1 MSRRP
6 AGRCNALN
14 SPVGQI
20 AARPAKSERS
30 IAEYCL
36 QLVES
41 MALEIIHDVV
51 FCTSRGRVL
60 TTYLT
65 WRVSPRN
72 LFWAIAIQ
80 LLILT
85 APANHARAEEP
96 VPTATVLSEP
106 IISRLVPKSDIQF
119 TKLSLSQGLSQTRVG
134 QIIQDDDG
142 YMWLGAQHG
151 INRFDGYTF
160 QVFKHDRDDPGSL
173 SGVYIYST
181 FKDRDGTIWIGTDQ
195 LLDAFDRKTGKFK
208 HFVLD
213 ESTPTVLQIS
223 QDRQGFLW
231 LATSQGLYRLEP
243 ATGSVKRFGQVP
255 GRDDGLSTD
264 DIKSTATDREGVFW
278 VATGNGLEAFDP
290 DTGKVNHRIPLRIE
304 AREFQFF
311 EDSKGLFWI
320 LWGSGSGLA
329 LYDRAQS
336 TVRKISF
343 SNTADGLMSGV
354 YKMIET
360 RNGDL
365 WLVSM
370 GAGLLRFNRADFT
383 FDQYVNDPTDPQS
396 LSENRVIEIFEDRQG
411 NIWTGLHASPPNV
424 FTPEPLPFQKVWPY
438 SGHVNKLGETF
449 VNAIL
454 EDRKGNVWM
463 GTGGALT
470 RVDPAG
476 QLRIF
481 DLAENGASVEILSMV
496 EDGDGTLWI
505 GTIGTG
511 LISFDP
517 ETSKTRTFRYERGRR
532 DWISS
537 DVVTRVFLDR
547 QRILW
552 LATWNGLNRLDTRT
566 QTFKT
571 FRADTSLN
579 KELFSIDEDDQDNL
593 WIGSRVGLV
602 KFSKATEEFEEF
614 RHDPSDPT
622 TISNNTTNNVFRARD
637 GRFWIATHNGLNMFD
652 PATRAFRAYFEK
664 DGLAGN
670 AVSCT
675 RQDADGN
682 LWISTN
688 RGVSKLDPATGE
700 FQNFTSA
707 DGLPGN
713 DMGGWHACSSGRN
726 GRMYFAGFPGAAVV
740 DPSKIRSAEPLAKVL
755 FTDVRIEDKPVL
767 YPLKNADV
775 AYQIRYDQNF
785 AVSFSAFDFSNP
797 AAVRYRYRIAPIET
811 DWHLLPAA
819 LRTINFAT
827 LPTGT
832 FTLVVEAATERG
844 GWGGSGSLAIQ
855 VSPPWWS
862 TWWFIALVCLMSIA
876 AIIAAY
882 KARMM
887 QIEMVYNARLEE
899 RLGERTRVARDLHD
913 TLLQSFQGLIY
924 RLEAVRN
931 LLPGEPAKAS
941 EMLNVILLKSDDAIV
956 EGRDTIQ
963 SLRDP
968 AKATADILT
977 LVENDAAELS
987 TLQPDGSHSLFSLKA
1002 VGKQPRLPVE
1012 VRDELRQI
1020 CREALRNAYFHSGAK
1035 NIECL
1040 FSFEGARMEIVVSDN
1055 GKGMPPRSDQ
1065 KDYSGHYGI
1074 AGIMERA
1081 SNLDAQ
1087 VSISSQEGQGTKVTL
1102 KMNTT
1107 ESRLQSISRKL
1118 VAHHVR

>member
-1 MSRRP
+1 MAIHIFISTLVGSPTR
-6 AGRCNALN
+6 AG
-14 SPVGQI
+14 
-20 AARPAKSERS
+20 E
-30 IAEYCL
+30 
-36 QLVES
+36 
-41 MALEIIHDVV
+41 
-51 FCTSRGRVL
+51 T
-60 TTYLT
+60 
-65 WRVSPRN
+65 
-72 LFWAIAIQ
+72 
-80 LLILT
+80 
-85 APANHARAEEP
+85 
-96 VPTATVLSEP
+96 VPTATVLPEV
-106 IISRLVPKSDIQF
+106 ITSRLIPKSDIQF

-142 YMWLGAQHG
+142 FMWLGAQHG

-160 QVFKHDRDDPGSL
+160 QVFKHDRDDPDSL

-208 HFVLD
+208 HYVLD
-213 ESTPTVLQIS
+213 ASTPTVLQIS
-223 QDRQGFLW
+223 QDRSGFLW
-231 LATSQGLYRLEP
+231 LATSQGLYRLNI
-243 ATGSVKRFGQVP
+243 ATGDVKRFGQMA
-255 GRDDGLSTD
+255 GNDDGLSTD

-290 DTGKVNHRIPLRIE
+290 ESGKVSRRIPLRIE

-329 LYDRAQS
+329 LYDRAS
-336 TVRKISF
+336 NTVKKISF
-343 SNTADGLMSGV
+343 SNSADGLMSGI

-396 LSENRVIEIFEDRQG
+396 LSENRVIEVFEDRQG
-411 NIWTGLHASPPNV
+411 NIWTGLHANPPNV

-454 EDRKGNVWM
+454 EDRNGNVWM

-476 QLRIF
+476 QLRSF
-481 DLAENGASVEILSMV
+481 DIAGNGASVEILSMV
-496 EDGDGTLWI
+496 EGDDGVLWI

-517 ETSKTRTFRYERGRR
+517 ETGRTRTFRYERGRR

-552 LATWNGLNRLDTRT
+552 LATWNGLNRLDTKT

-571 FRADTSLN
+571 YRADTSLN
-579 KELFSIDEDDQDNL
+579 KELFSIDEDDRDNL

-602 KFSKATEEFEEF
+602 KFSKTTEEFEEF

-637 GRFWIATHNGLNMFD
+637 GQLWIATHNGLNMFD
-652 PATRAFRAYFEK
+652 PRTGKFRAYFEK

-675 RQDADGN
+675 RQDSDGN

-688 RGVSKLDPATGE
+688 RGVSMMDPKTAR

-713 DMGGWHACSSGRN
+713 DMGGWHACSSGQG
-726 GRMYFAGFPGAAVV
+726 GRMYFAGFPGAAAV
-740 DPSKIRSAEPLAKVL
+740 DPGRIRSAAPSAKVL
-755 FTDVRIEDKPVL
+755 FTDVRVEDKSAL
-767 YPLKNADV
+767 YPLRDPDTG
-775 AYQIRYDQNF
+775 YTIRYDQNF

-797 AAVRYRYRIAPIET
+797 AGVRYRYRIAPLET
-811 DWHLLPAA
+811 DWHLLPVA

-832 FTLVVEAATERG
+832 FKLVVEAATERG
-844 GWGGSGSLAIQ
+844 DWGGSGSLVIQ

-862 TWWFIALVCLMSIA
+862 TWWFFTLACFLAMV

-887 QIEMVYNARLEE
+887 QVETVYNARLEE

-924 RLEAVRN
+924 RLEAVKN
-931 LLPGEPAKAS
+931 LLPAEPVKAS

-956 EGRDTIQ
+956 EGRETIQ

-968 AKATADILT
+968 AKATADILR
-977 LVENDAAELS
+977 LVEEDAAELAS
-987 TLQPDGSHSLFSLKA
+987 LQPDGTRASFSLT
-1002 VGKQPRLPVE
+1002 VEGKLPRLPVE

-1020 CREALRNAYFHSGAK
+1020 CREALRNAYFHSEAE
-1035 NIECL
+1035 NINCL
-1040 FSFEGARMEIVVSDN
+1040 IKFESARMEIVVADN
-1055 GKGMPPRSDQ
+1055 GKGMPPESEKMQ
-1065 KDYSGHYGI
+1065 HSSHYGI
-1074 AGIMERA
+1074 SGIMERA
-1081 SNLDAQ
+1081 ANLDAQ
-1087 VSISSQEGQGTKVTL
+1087 LSISSQPGQGTKVIL
-1102 KMNTT
+1102 EMNTSD
-1107 ESRLQSISRKL
+1107 SRLRSISRNL

>member
-1 MSRRP
+1 MT
-6 AGRCNALN
+6 
-14 SPVGQI
+14 
-20 AARPAKSERS
+20 
-30 IAEYCL
+30 
-36 QLVES
+36 
-41 MALEIIHDVV
+41 
-51 FCTSRGRVL
+51 TSFG
-60 TTYLT
+60 
-65 WRVSPRN
+65 WRVTQLT
-72 LFWAIAIQ
+72 LFWLVSIK
-80 LLILT
+80 LLILIVVGDQ
-85 APANHARAEEP
+85 ARADEP
-96 VPTATVLSEP
+96 VQTATILSEV
-106 IISRLVPKSDIQF
+106 IASKLIPKHDIQF

-160 QVFKHDRDDPGSL
+160 QVFKHDRDDPDSL

-213 ESTPTVLQIS
+213 ETTPTVLQIS

-231 LATSQGLYRLEP
+231 LATSQGLYRLDS
-243 ATGSVKRFGQVP
+243 ATGSIKRYGQEP

-264 DIKSTATDREGVFW
+264 DIKSTATDHEGVFW
-278 VATGNGLEAFDP
+278 VATGNGLEAFNP
-290 DTGKVNHRIPLRIE
+290 DTGKVSRRIPLRIE

-329 LYDRAQS
+329 LYDRSQN
-336 TVRKISF
+336 TVKKISF
-343 SNTADGLMSGV
+343 SNTADGQMSGV
-354 YKMIET
+354 YKMIEA

-365 WLVSM
+365 WFVSM

-396 LSENRVIEIFEDRQG
+396 LSDNRVIEIFEDRQG

-424 FTPEPLPFQKVWPY
+424 FTPEALPFQKVWPY
-438 SGHVNKLGETF
+438 PGHVNKLGETF

-470 RVDPAG
+470 RIDPAG

-481 DLAENGASVEILSMV
+481 DLAGNGASVEILSMV

-517 ETSKTRTFRYERGRR
+517 ETGSTQTFRYERGRR

-547 QRILW
+547 QQVLW
-552 LATWNGLNRLDTRT
+552 LATWNGLNRLDTKT
-566 QTFKT
+566 GVFKT
-571 FRADTSLN
+571 YRADTSLN
-579 KELFSIDEDDQDNL
+579 KELFSIDEDDRENL

-602 KFSKATEEFEEF
+602 KFSKTTEEFEEF

-637 GRFWIATHNGLNMFD
+637 GRLWIATHNGLNMFD
-652 PATRAFRAYFEK
+652 TATRKFTAYFEK

-688 RGVSKLDPATGE
+688 RGVSKMNPTTAS

-713 DMGGWHACSSGRN
+713 DMGGWHACSSGRE
-726 GRMYFAGFPGAAVV
+726 GRMYFAGFPGAAAV
-740 DPSKIRSAEPLAKVL
+740 DPSKIRPTEPLAKVL
-755 FTDVRIEDKPVL
+755 FTDVRVEDKPVL
-767 YPLKNADV
+767 YPLRDNGI
-775 AYQIRYDQNF
+775 AYQIRYDENF

-797 AAVRYRYRIAPIET
+797 AAVRYRYRMSPLET

-827 LPTGT
+827 LPTGA

-844 GWGGSGSLAIQ
+844 EWGGSGSLGVY
-855 VSPPWWS
+855 VSPPWWR
-862 TWWFIALVCLMSIA
+862 TWWFVTLVCLSA
-876 AIIAAY
+876 VAVIIAAY

-887 QIEMVYNARLEE
+887 QLEMIYTARLDE

-931 LLPGEPAKAS
+931 LLPGDPAKAS

-968 AKATADILT
+968 ATATADIVT
-977 LVENDAAELS
+977 LVEKDAAELAS
-987 TLQPDGSHSLFSLKA
+987 LQPDELRALFALT
-1002 VGKQPRLPVE
+1002 VTGKQPRFPVE

-1020 CREALRNAYFHSGAK
+1020 CREALRNAYFHSGAER
-1035 NIECL
+1035 IECL
-1040 FSFEGARMEIVVSDN
+1040 FTFDGARMEIVVSDN
-1055 GKGMPPRSDQ
+1055 GKGMPPGSDQ
-1065 KDYSGHYGI
+1065 SNYSGHYGI
-1074 AGIMERA
+1074 AGMIERA
-1081 SNLDAQ
+1081 SNLDAE
-1087 VSISSQEGQGTKVTL
+1087 VSISSQEGQGTKVIL

-1107 ESRLQSISRKL
+1107 ESRLQSISRRL

>member
-1 MSRRP
+1 MHTVLRWR
-6 AGRCNALN
+6 L
-14 SPVGQI
+14 SPRTLFRAVV
-20 AARPAKSERS
+20 
-30 IAEYCL
+30 L
-36 QLVES
+36 QLFIFMLVGS
-41 MALEIIHDVV
+41 
-51 FCTSRGRVL
+51 
-60 TTYLT
+60 
-65 WRVSPRN
+65 
-72 LFWAIAIQ
+72 
-80 LLILT
+80 
-85 APANHARAEEP
+85 HAQATEA
-96 VPTATVLSEP
+96 VPTATVLSEV
-106 IISRLVPKSDIQF
+106 ISSRLIPKSDIQF
-119 TKLSLSQGLSQTRVG
+119 TKLSLSEGLSQTRVG

-160 QVFKHDRDDPGSL
+160 QVFKHDRDDPDSL

-213 ESTPTVLQIS
+213 ITTPTVLQIS
-223 QDRQGFLW
+223 QDASGFLW
-231 LATSQGLYRLEP
+231 LATSQGLYRLDTS
-243 ATGSVKRFGQVP
+243 TGNVKRFGKVP
-255 GRDDGLSTD
+255 GQNDGLSTD

-290 DTGKVNHRIPLRIE
+290 ESGKVSRRIPLRIE

-311 EDSKGLFWI
+311 EDSNGLFWI

-329 LYDRAQS
+329 LYDRGS
-336 TVRKISF
+336 NTVKKISF
-343 SNTADGLMSGV
+343 SNTADGLMSGI
-354 YKMIET
+354 YKMIES

-383 FDQYVNDPTDPQS
+383 FDQYVNDATDPQS

-438 SGHVNKLGETF
+438 PGHVNKLGETF

-476 QLRIF
+476 QLKIF
-481 DLAENGASVEILSMV
+481 DLAGTGASVEILSMV
-496 EDGDGTLWI
+496 EADDGTLWI

-511 LISFDP
+511 LIAFDP
-517 ETSKTRTFRYERGRR
+517 ATGRTQTFRYERGRP

-547 QRILW
+547 QRVLW
-552 LATWNGLNRLDTRT
+552 LATWNGLNRLDTKT
-566 QTFKT
+566 LTFKSY
-571 FRADTSLN
+571 RADTSFN
-579 KELFSIDEDDQDNL
+579 KEFFSIDEDDQDNL

-602 KFSKATEEFEEF
+602 KFSRTTEEFEEF

-637 GRFWIATHNGLNMFD
+637 GQLWIATHNGLNMFD
-652 PATRAFRAYFEK
+652 PATRKFRAYFEK

-675 RQDADGN
+675 RQDSDGN

-688 RGVSKLDPATGE
+688 RGVSKMNPTTAS

-713 DMGGWHACSSGRN
+713 DMGGWHACSSGRD

-740 DPSKIRSAEPLAKVL
+740 NPSKIRSAEPVTQVQY
-755 FTDVRIEDKPVL
+755 TDIRVGDKSVL
-767 YPLKNADV
+767 YPLRDLSTQ
-775 AYQIRYDQNF
+775 YRIRYDQNF

-797 AAVRYRYRIAPIET
+797 AAVRYRYRIAPLEA
-811 DWHLLPAA
+811 DWHVLPTA

-827 LPTGT
+827 LPSGD

-844 GWGGSGSLAIQ
+844 EWGGAGSLGIR
-855 VSPPWWS
+855 VSPPWWN
-862 TWWFIALVCLMSIA
+862 TWWFITLACLLAVAAIA
-876 AIIAAY
+876 AVY

-887 QIEMVYNARLEE
+887 QIEMLYNARLEE

-931 LLPGEPAKAS
+931 LLPGEPVKAS

-968 AKATADILT
+968 TKATADILT
-977 LVENDAAELS
+977 LIEEDATELAS
-987 TLQPDGSHSLFSLKA
+987 LQPDGAHAGFSLK
-1002 VGKQPRLPVE
+1002 VEGKPPRFPVE
-1012 VRDELRQI
+1012 VRDEIRQI
-1020 CREALRNAYFHSGAK
+1020 CREALRNAYFHSGAES
-1035 NIECL
+1035 IECQL
-1040 FSFEGARMEIVVSDN
+1040 RFEGARMEIVVSDN
-1055 GKGMPPRSDQ
+1055 GKGMPSEPGTAQ
-1065 KDYSGHYGI
+1065 HAGHYGI
-1074 AGIMERA
+1074 SGIMERA
-1081 SNLDAQ
+1081 ANLEAQ
-1087 VSISSQEGQGTKVTL
+1087 LSMSSQPGQGTKVIL

-1107 ESRLQSISRKL
+1107 ENRLRSIARNL
-1118 VAHHVR
+1118 VAHHVN

>member
-1 MSRRP
+1 M
-6 AGRCNALN
+6 
-14 SPVGQI
+14 
-20 AARPAKSERS
+20 
-30 IAEYCL
+30 
-36 QLVES
+36 
-41 MALEIIHDVV
+41 
-51 FCTSRGRVL
+51 
-60 TTYLT
+60 
-65 WRVSPRN
+65 
-72 LFWAIAIQ
+72 AIA
-80 LLILT
+80 T
-85 APANHARAEEP
+85 AIFVALFYNTWSHAEQP
-96 VPTATVLSEP
+96 VPVANVLPEV
-106 IISRLVPKSDIQF
+106 ITSRLVPKSDIQF
-119 TKLSLSQGLSQTRVG
+119 TKLSLAQGLSQTRVG

-160 QVFKHDRDDPGSL
+160 QVFKHDRDDPDSL

-181 FKDRDGTIWIGTDQ
+181 FKDREGTIWIGTDQ

-213 ESTPTVLQIS
+213 ASTPTVLQIS
-223 QDRQGFLW
+223 QDRSGILW
-231 LATSQGLYRLEP
+231 LATSQGLYSLEP
-243 ATGSVKRFGQVP
+243 RTGAVKRFGQIP

-290 DTGKVNHRIPLRIE
+290 ESGKVSLRIPLRIE

-329 LYDRAQS
+329 LFDRAS
-336 TVRKISF
+336 NTVKKISF
-343 SNTADGLMSGV
+343 SNADGVMSGI

-370 GAGLLRFNRADFT
+370 GAGLLRFNRDDFT

-396 LSENRVIEIFEDRQG
+396 LSENRAIEIYEDRQG

-454 EDRKGNVWM
+454 EDRKGNVWL

-470 RVDPAG
+470 RIDPAG

-481 DLAENGASVEILSMV
+481 DLAGNGTSVEILSMV
-496 EDGDGTLWI
+496 EADDGTLWI

-517 ETSKTRTFRYERGRR
+517 ETGRTQTFRYERGRR

-547 QRILW
+547 QRVLW
-552 LATWNGLNRLDTRT
+552 LATWNGLNRLDPKTL
-566 QTFKT
+566 TFKT
-571 FRADTSLN
+571 YRADTNLN
-579 KELFSIDEDDQDNL
+579 KELFSIDEDDQNNL

-602 KFSKATEEFEEF
+602 KFSKTTEEFEEF

-622 TISNNTTNNVFRARD
+622 TISNNTTNNVFHARD
-637 GRFWIATHNGLNMFD
+637 GHLWIATHNGLNTFD
-652 PATRAFRAYFEK
+652 PATGKFKAYFEK

-675 RQDADGN
+675 RQDSNGN

-688 RGVSKLDPATGE
+688 RGVSKMNPATAS

-713 DMGGWHACSSGRN
+713 DMGGWHACSSGTE

-740 DPSKIRSAEPLAKVL
+740 SPSRVRSAEALHNVQ
-755 FTDVRIEDKPVL
+755 FTDVRIGDESVL
-767 YPLKNADV
+767 YPLRDAGTEYRV
-775 AYQIRYDQNF
+775 RYDQNF

-797 AAVRYRYRIAPIET
+797 AGVRYRYRIAPLET
-811 DWHLLPAA
+811 DWHILPAA

-827 LPTGT
+827 LPTGAL
-832 FTLVVEAATERG
+832 TLVVEAAAERG
-844 GWGGSGSLAIQ
+844 DWEGSGSLAIQ
-855 VSPPWWS
+855 VSPPWWD
-862 TWWFIALVCLMSIA
+862 TWWFITLICLLAIA
-876 AIIAAY
+876 AIAAVY

-887 QIEMVYNARLEE
+887 QIEMLYNARLEE

-931 LLPGEPAKAS
+931 LLPGEPVKAS
-941 EMLNVILLKSDDAIV
+941 EMLNIILLKSDDAIV

-968 AKATADILT
+968 TKATTDILT
-977 LVENDAAELS
+977 LVEEDAAELAS
-987 TLQPDGSHSLFSLKA
+987 LQPDGVDARFSIKIEGKA
-1002 VGKQPRLPVE
+1002 PRLPVE
-1012 VRDELRQI
+1012 IRDELRHI
-1020 CREALRNAYFHSGAK
+1020 CREALRNAYFHSGAD

-1055 GKGMPPRSDQ
+1055 GRGMPTGSDQ
-1065 KDYSGHYGI
+1065 THYTGHYGI
-1074 AGIMERA
+1074 PGIRERA
-1081 SNLDAQ
+1081 ANLDAEL
-1087 VSISSQEGQGTKVTL
+1087 SISSQEGKGTKVSL
-1102 KMNTT
+1102 KMSTT
-1107 ESRLQSISRKL
+1107 ESRLRSISRNL
-1118 VAHHVR
+1118 VAHDVR